1 MELYFICN
9 ESWAHCTIES
19 IDGKEGI
26 IAKKVIKAP
35 VQVGWYV
42 EHLRFKTEILID
54 MLIVLV
60 DEEDSY
66 RIIGGCYPGCGSF
79 DNLLSKTLGQP
90 SAQS

>member
-1 MELYFICN
+1 
-9 ESWAHCTIES
+9 
-19 IDGKEGI
+19 
-26 IAKKVIKAP
+26 
-35 VQVGWYV
+35 
-42 EHLRFKTEILID
+42 